1 MDHKIVVN
9 VFATIIS
16 RRSKMG
22 YYTLHNIVLQDILP
36 TPSLM
41 YSLFESN
48 KKAQIQRQFPS
59 SMVYWVPKKNEN
71 GFAQIGSLDFPSNT
85 HFPSNRNRL

>member
-1 MDHKIVVN
+1 MDHKIEVN

-16 RRSKMG
+16 LRSKMG
-22 YYTLHNIVLQDILP
+22 YYTLHNIVLQDILT

-48 KKAQIQRQFPS
+48 KKA
-59 SMVYWVPKKNEN
+59 
-71 GFAQIGSLDFPSNT
+71 
-85 HFPSNRNRL
+85 